1 MIKLGIL
8 LFVIVLLILFVL
20 IVIYMGND
28 KSFTNTI
35 SGIILLEEEPIF
47 NSATIQRELELR
59 YKLRI
64 NKKTANDGIVIF
76 SSDKYRIVIVAVDA
90 EIPEDE
96 LESVCKISHLW
107 KDAKEETSKHKSH
120 LILTVSSDITD
131 LVELNMQFTR
141 IAASILRNT
150 KSLGIYLG
158 NQSLIAPREYYVKIA
173 DTMSNDDLP
182 LPNWI
187 YFGLR
192 ENNSKR
198 NGFTIGLKE
207 FGFREI
213 EFTESEKSF
222 EEIYKVLYDLAHHV
236 LLSRQPLKQ
245 GETFDLSE
253 KEKISMES
261 RASEFRD
268 TESMQVVVM
277 ENLKNPSKIRD

>member
-1 MIKLGIL
+1 M
-8 LFVIVLLILFVL
+8 
-20 IVIYMGND
+20 
-28 KSFTNTI
+28 
-35 SGIILLEEEPIF
+35 
-47 NSATIQRELELR
+47 
-59 YKLRI
+59 
-64 NKKTANDGIVIF
+64 
-76 SSDKYRIVIVAVDA
+76 
-90 EIPEDE
+90 
-96 LESVCKISHLW
+96 
-107 KDAKEETSKHKSH
+107 
-120 LILTVSSDITD
+120 
-131 LVELNMQFTR
+131 
-141 IAASILRNT
+141 
-150 KSLGIYLG
+150 
-158 NQSLIAPREYYVKIA
+158 IAPREYYMKIA

-253 KEKISMES
+253 KKRFQWNQEQANFEIPRVCKLWLWKI
-261 RASEFRD
+261 
-268 TESMQVVVM
+268 
-277 ENLKNPSKIRD
+277 